1 MQVQTGEGRNGRC
14 VVEGWTEER
23 EVLSRFGLFGER
35 EGGYRG
41 FLARLTLG
49 VGRCFLRRDGGVGG
63 QVGGLARAV
72 AVRRCAGVGF
82 GRAQRD
88 GSPQSLDTIAQGQD
102 AAVSLVLVQ
111 ALPPVPFVV
120 PVPVQ
125 FGEESVRGG
134 GVGRRHRAVVVV
146 VRLLGHERGQ
156 AGGVVEAEYRTGGR
170 RRGQTTA
177 LVGVIGMS
185 SETTKDAVWHSGQ
198 AEMPHQRERRK
209 GRGCGAHGTRGQGC
223 EGPELCTAVAAEEVA
238 DDCSTIW
245 LVISSTCEQPT
256 LVLT

>member
-1 MQVQTGEGRNGRC
+1 M
-14 VVEGWTEER
+14 
-23 EVLSRFGLFGER
+23 
-35 EGGYRG
+35 
-41 FLARLTLG
+41 
-49 VGRCFLRRDGGVGG
+49 
-63 QVGGLARAV
+63 GGLARAV
-72 AVRRCAGVGF
+72 AVGRRAGVRF

-88 GSPQSLDTIAQGQD
+88 GSPQSLDAVAQGQD

-134 GVGRRHRAVVVV
+134 GGVGRRHRAVVVV
-146 VRLLGHERGQ
+146 RLLGHEGGQ
-156 AGGVVEAEYRTGGR
+156 ASGVVEAEYRTGGR
-170 RRGQTTA
+170 RRGQATA

-198 AEMPHQRERRK
+198 AEMPHPRERRK

-223 EGPELCTAVAAEEVA
+223 ESPELCTAIAAEEVT